1 MTPEEIKSAI
11 KDAVT
16 AYATEN
22 TERAEQVLHNVL
34 QAKMQK
40 LVNPTASEE
49 TEVSAVAAD
58 EIDVDPDNP
67 DAGATD

>member
-40 LVNPTASEE
+40 LVNPAASEE
-49 TEVSAVAAD
+49 TEVAAVAD

-67 DAGATD
+67 DVGATD